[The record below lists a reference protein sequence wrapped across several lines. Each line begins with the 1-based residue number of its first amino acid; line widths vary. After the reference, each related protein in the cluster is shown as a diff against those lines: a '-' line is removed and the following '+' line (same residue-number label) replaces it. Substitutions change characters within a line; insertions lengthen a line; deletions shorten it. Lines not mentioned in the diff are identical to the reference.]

1 MKACA
6 SLDPDQTSRLLALT
20 EIICRLALVRGADIV
35 RWRLIDLAELIP
47 VENIW
52 QFMRDNWLSNRVFK
66 SYDDILDLMFVALV
80 FIHNL
85 VSEEQP
91 P

>member
-1 MKACA
+1 LWRVA
-6 SLDPDQTSRLLALT
+6 
-20 EIICRLALVRGADIV
+20 VHGVV
-35 RWRLIDLAELIP
+35 RWRLIDLAELNP

-66 SYDDILDLMFVALV
+66 SYDDILDHMFMALV

-85 VSEEQP
+85 VSED
-91 P
+91 